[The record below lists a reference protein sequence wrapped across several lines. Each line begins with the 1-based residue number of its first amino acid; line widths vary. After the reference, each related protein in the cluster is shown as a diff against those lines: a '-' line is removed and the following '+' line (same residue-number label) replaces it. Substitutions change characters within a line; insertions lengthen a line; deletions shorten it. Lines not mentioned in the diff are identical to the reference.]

1 VSERG
6 PVDGRRAQ
14 RRSRDVLIGVAR
26 RPRWLLPVLAAVLL
40 VTGLATQ
47 GLASALALV
56 AVAGLLAWLASHSW
70 PVIDPQGR
78 LLRVAA
84 VVVLVAVA
92 LSRL

>member
-1 VSERG
+1 MGER
-6 PVDGRRAQ
+6 DSTGRHGAA
-14 RRSRDVLIGVAR
+14 RRQWLIAVAS

-40 VTGLATQ
+40 VAGLAGS
-47 GLASALALV
+47 GLTSALALV

-84 VVVLVAVA
+84 VVVLLAVAVT
-92 LSRL
+92 RLR

>member
-1 VSERG
+1 MTEGGPAHGRG
-6 PVDGRRAQ
+6 VH
-14 RRSRDVLIGVAR
+14 RRSRRALLGVAA

-40 VTGLATQ
+40 VTGLATT
-47 GLASALALV
+47 GPVSAWALI

-84 VVVLVAVA
+84 VVVLLAVG
-92 LSRL
+92 LSRF

>member
-1 VSERG
+1 MGERG
-6 PVDGRRAQ
+6 PTGGSGAARRRWMLAVV
-14 RRSRDVLIGVAR
+14 S

-40 VTGLATQ
+40 VAGLAGSGPT
-47 GLASALALV
+47 SALALL

-84 VVVLVAVA
+84 VVVLLAVAVT
-92 LSRL
+92 RVR